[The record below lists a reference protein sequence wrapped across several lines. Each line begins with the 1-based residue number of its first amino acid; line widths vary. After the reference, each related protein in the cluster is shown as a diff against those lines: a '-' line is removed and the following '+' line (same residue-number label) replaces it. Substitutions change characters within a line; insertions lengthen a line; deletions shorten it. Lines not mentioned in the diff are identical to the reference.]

1 MTQHLGR
8 RPAVRL
14 MTLICA
20 ELRDQPAA
28 RRRLLVER
36 LPTDLSYSVTSTTVR
51 ASVAGFPLVER
62 PVALILD
69 RPADPEA
76 N

>member
-1 MTQHLGR
+1 MLGR

-14 MTLICA
+14 LTLICV
-20 ELRDQPAA
+20 ELQGQPPAH
-28 RRRLLVER
+28 RRALVER
-36 LPTDLSYSVTSTTVR
+36 LPTDLSYSITSTTVR

-62 PVALILD
+62 PIALILD